1 MIFFHRISRVFYT
14 LGLIRL
20 SECLD
25 KIHRVLFGFFIP
37 GSSVIGKN
45 TKFGYGGL
53 GVVVHK
59 DTKIGNNCL
68 IGQNVT
74 IGKNI
79 AKKGVPH
86 IGNCVYIG
94 AGSVVFGN
102 IIIGDNVIIG
112 ANSVVNRDCKSDSV
126 YAGNPAE
133 FIRPVKKEELVDI
146 FRKL

>member
-1 MIFFHRISRVFYT
+1 MIIFYQMSRFLHN
-14 LGLIRL
+14 LGLKRV
-20 SECLD
+20 SSFLD
-25 KIHRVLFGFFIP
+25 KIHLVLFGFFIP

-59 DTKIGNNCL
+59 DAKIGNNCL